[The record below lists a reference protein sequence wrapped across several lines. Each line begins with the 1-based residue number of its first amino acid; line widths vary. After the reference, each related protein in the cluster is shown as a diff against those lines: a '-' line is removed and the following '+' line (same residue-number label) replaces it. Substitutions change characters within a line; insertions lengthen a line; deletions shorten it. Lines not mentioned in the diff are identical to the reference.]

1 MCDFFH
7 LACAIKEL
15 LLISLVSN
23 DLVNFYVLFDCI
35 QDIEL
40 Q

>member
-1 MCDFFH
+1 MGDSFH

-23 DLVNFYVLFDCI
+23 DIVNFYVPLDCL